1 MINLYAL
8 YQIQQ
13 IFDLARNLKYPLIEF
28 LERIKNNN
36 IPFKDINSQM
46 MKIEKKKEF
55 AHNFQKNIL
64 NPFKKKDKLNNNF
77 SFNSIFE
84 KNCER
89 SINFQIYLKSK
100 AGTKVLTNPKLE
112 NDQKMFYIIK
122 LGEIAKKK
130 GYI

>member
-46 MKIEKKKEF
+46 MKIEKKKNL
-55 AHNFQKNIL
+55 HIT
-64 NPFKKKDKLNNNF
+64 FKK
-77 SFNSIFE
+77 IF
-84 KNCER
+84 
-89 SINFQIYLKSK
+89 
-100 AGTKVLTNPKLE
+100 
-112 NDQKMFYIIK
+112 
-122 LGEIAKKK
+122 
-130 GYI
+130 